1 MSVLSV
7 FFLAL
12 VVLVGI
18 GTLAFAA
25 LVFARLFDR

>member
-12 VVLVGI
+12 VVLVGV

-25 LVFARLFDR
+25 LVLVRLFDR